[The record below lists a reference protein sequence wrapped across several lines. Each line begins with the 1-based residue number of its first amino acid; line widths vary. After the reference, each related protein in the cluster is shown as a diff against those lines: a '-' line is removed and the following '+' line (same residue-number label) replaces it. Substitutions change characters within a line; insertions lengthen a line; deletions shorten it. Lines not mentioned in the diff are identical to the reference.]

1 MDGPEINERAFRF
14 ACRSVELYRM
24 LRQAGGPARE
34 VAPQLLKAGTSVGAN
49 LEEATG
55 GQSRAD
61 FIAKVCIALK
71 EAREARFWLRL
82 ISVCGLLPSEAVKAD
97 LQESNE
103 LVAILIAIIRNARTS
118 SSR

>member
-24 LRQAGGPARE
+24 LRQAGGAAWE

-55 GQSRAD
+55 GQTKAD
-61 FIAKVCIALK
+61 FVAKVCIGLK

-82 ISVCGLLPSEAVKAD
+82 ISVCGLLPREAVKAD

-103 LVAILIAIIRNARTS
+103 LVAILIVIIRNARSS